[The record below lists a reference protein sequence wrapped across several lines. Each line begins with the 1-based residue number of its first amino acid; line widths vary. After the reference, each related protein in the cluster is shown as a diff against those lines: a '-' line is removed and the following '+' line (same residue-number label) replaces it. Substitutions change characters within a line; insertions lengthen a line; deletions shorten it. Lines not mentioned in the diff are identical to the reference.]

1 LLKSLK
7 PILKILIPLLIGL
20 VLVWYSFH
28 KISFKD
34 LRVYLK
40 NIDYIWVFF
49 GAFLGFLSHLSRA
62 YRWKFMIEPLGY
74 KLRFLNSFMAV
85 FAGYL
90 INYSVPRAGEVSRA
104 TILANY
110 EKVPFEKGF
119 GTIVAERVAD
129 ILVMVFII
137 AVTLLWKFN
146 IIYNFLLRNIDFQ
159 NQLLIVFPVI
169 LFLSY
174 SFYQVIKK
182 NKHTFFVRIRS
193 FLGGFIEGLM
203 SILKMRQKWSFIA
216 HTLFIWAMYILMF
229 YVTSHSITQI
239 SGLDF
244 SIILIGFIAASFSV
258 AATNG
263 GVGAYPL
270 AVYAAF
276 SIFEVPEAPSLAFG
290 WVVWTSQTILIITV
304 GGLSLILLPIYNKFY
319 PKNYNESTT

>member
-1 LLKSLK
+1 
-7 PILKILIPLLIGL
+7 
-20 VLVWYSFH
+20 LVWYSFH
-28 KISFKD
+28 KISFAD
-34 LRVYLK
+34 LSFYLK
-40 NIDYIWVFF
+40 NIDYLWVYS
-49 GAFLGFLSHLSRA
+49 GAVLGFLSHLSRA

-74 KLRFLNSFMAV
+74 KLRFANSFMAV

-90 INYSVPRAGEVSRA
+90 INYSIPRAGEVSRA

-137 AVTLLWKFN
+137 IVTLLWKFN
-146 IIYNFLLRNIDFQ
+146 IIYNFLFQNIDFQ
-159 NQLLIVFPVI
+159 NQLLIIFPLVF
-169 LFLSY
+169 FLSFC
-174 SFYQVIKK
+174 FYQIIKK
-182 NKHTFFVRIRS
+182 SNHTFFVRVRS
-193 FLGGFIEGLM
+193 FLGGFVEGLM

-229 YVTSHSITQI
+229 YVTSHSIAQI

-276 SIFEVPEAPSLAFG
+276 SIFEVPETPSLAFG
-290 WVVWTSQTILIITV
+290 WVVWTSQTILIIFI

-319 PKNYNESTT
+319 PKN